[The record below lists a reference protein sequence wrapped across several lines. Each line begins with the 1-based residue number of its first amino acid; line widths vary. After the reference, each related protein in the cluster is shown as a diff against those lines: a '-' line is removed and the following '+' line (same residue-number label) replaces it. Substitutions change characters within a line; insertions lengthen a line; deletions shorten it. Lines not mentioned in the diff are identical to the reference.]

1 MPGDSSQGLALSMV
15 KESLYCLIV
24 LYSLFP
30 LGGRNK
36 DFSVHWICGNDSG
49 AAGHDPLPRPA

>member
-24 LYSLFP
+24 LYSLLP

-36 DFSVHWICGNDSG
+36 DFSLRCGKVDRG
-49 AAGHDPLPRPA
+49 IV